1 MHKFR
6 SRVSVLILLF
16 IVLTVVPIF
25 FLGEP
30 NEEAWVA
37 FSLLGIS
44 IGIVVLMLF
53 GMRYEIGENYLII
66 KVGPIP
72 YSRIKLSEIEKVERS
87 YNPLSSPAASLK
99 RLYIKSKKKDLLIS
113 PSDEDEFVRILKQRN
128 PHIAI
133 QIDDSDDE
141 WWKFWNWDV

>member
-6 SRVSVLILLF
+6 SRVSVLLLLF
-16 IVLTVVPIF
+16 VVLTVVPVF
-25 FLGEP
+25 FFGEP

-37 FSLLGIS
+37 FSVLGLS
-44 IGIVVLMLF
+44 IGIVLLMLF
-53 GMRYEIGENYLII
+53 GMSYEIGENYLII

-99 RLYIKSKKKDLLIS
+99 RLYVKGKNKDLLIS
-113 PSDEDEFVRILKQRN
+113 PSDEEEFIRILKQRN
-128 PHIAI
+128 PHISVK
-133 QIDDSDDE
+133 IDDGNDE

>member
-25 FLGEP
+25 SLGKP

-37 FSLLGIS
+37 FSVLGLS

-113 PSDEDEFVRILKQRN
+113 PSDEGEFVRKLKQRN

>member
-6 SRVSVLILLF
+6 SRVSVLLLLF
-16 IVLTVVPIF
+16 VVLTVVPVF

-37 FSLLGIS
+37 FSVLGLS
-44 IGIVVLMLF
+44 IGIVLLMLF
-53 GMRYEIGENYLII
+53 GMSYEIGENYLII

-99 RLYIKSKKKDLLIS
+99 RLYVKGKNKDLLIS
-113 PSDEDEFVRILKQRN
+113 PSDEEEFIRILKQRN
-128 PHIAI
+128 PHISVK
-133 QIDDSDDE
+133 IDDGNDE